1 MIYRKCCKY
10 LCLAFAILLV
20 CNCRKEGL
28 RTVTYDDV
36 YEYGESSYS
45 FRINLVEAYGGRH
58 FADNVNADIENWLF
72 SRSGLKLTEARDEYV
87 NEQIEKFRACC
98 DDNLKYATGNGVTPH
113 SIDYEMTIDMQPASQ
128 CAAGVIGI
136 NVELYC
142 YTGGA
147 HGNRLVTCRNY
158 SDKDG
163 GLISLDEI
171 FDDGYQEP
179 LEHLLETKLL
189 VSAGCGSL
197 EELGEAGYYPGADV
211 FIPDNFR
218 LRADDIVF
226 IYNQYDIAP
235 YSTGVT
241 ELSVTYRE
249 MKKAGIRYSGMTWK

>member
-1 MIYRKCCKY
+1 M
-10 LCLAFAILLV
+10 AFTILLV

-28 RTVTYDDV
+28 RTIPYDDV

-45 FRINLVEAYGGRH
+45 FRINLTEAYGGHR
-58 FADNVNADIENWLF
+58 FSGNVNADIGNWLF
-72 SRSGLKLTEARDEYV
+72 SKSGLKLKEARDEYV
-87 NEQIEKFRACC
+87 SEQIEKFQVCC
-98 DDNLKYATGNGVTPH
+98 DDNLRYATENGVTPH
-113 SIDYEMTIDMQPASQ
+113 PIVYEMTIDMRPATQ
-128 CAAGVIGI
+128 CASGVVGI
-136 NVELYC
+136 DVELYR

-147 HGNRLVTCRNY
+147 HGSRLVTCRNY

-163 GLISLDEI
+163 HLISLDEI
-171 FDDGYQEP
+171 FDEGYQET
-179 LEHLLETKLL
+179 LEQLLETKLL
-189 VSAGCGSL
+189 LYAGCSSM
-197 EELGEAGYYPGADV
+197 EELGDAGYNPDADV

-218 LRADDIVF
+218 LRDDDIVF